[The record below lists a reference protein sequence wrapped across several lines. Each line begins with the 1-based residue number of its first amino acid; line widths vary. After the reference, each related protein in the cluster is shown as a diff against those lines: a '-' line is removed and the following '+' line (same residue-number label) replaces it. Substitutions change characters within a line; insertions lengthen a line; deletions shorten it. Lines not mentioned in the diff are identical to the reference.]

1 MTANVI
7 LLNPPQCHFS
17 KCGISSFPLG
27 LAYIA
32 SNLLEERFKVSILDC
47 YLEGRTQ
54 FTQLDNQLYRIGLSD
69 EEINQRIKEV
79 RPDVVG
85 ISIPFSTQYY
95 SALDL
100 AKLIRNTFPQIP
112 LVAGGAHVSAAPES
126 LNKSEFDYL
135 IVGEGEKAFA
145 ELVVNLVNGNCTDL
159 AFPNIYSRDQNRN
172 FITHSPSTYIS
183 DIDSLPFPAYHLLP
197 LKKAW
202 SKRVPYA
209 NILATRGCPH
219 NCNFC
224 SIHSVMG
231 KTLRKRSVENII
243 EEIVLLY
250 EKHGVREVFF
260 EDDNLT
266 ASISWAK
273 ELFYRISRQNIDIE
287 IGVRNGI
294 RADRIDKE
302 LLQLM
307 KKAGCS
313 RVCFAPESGDQH
325 ILDKI
330 IGKNLE
336 LAEVEKAVVLASGV
350 GLNVTCFFVIGL
362 PDETK
367 DDIQKTIDFARKLK
381 ILGCDSIDINCA
393 TPYPGTRLYNE
404 CRKRGYISDELDYS
418 QLHTGVAV
426 ISTPNF
432 TAKEITSL
440 RLEAMQNL
448 KENFAEKTK
457 RMTRSFFDQPSLFIK
472 KRIRGFLHRIF

>member
-7 LLNPPQCHFS
+7 LLNPPLFHFS

-32 SNLLEERFKVSILDC
+32 SNLIKEGFNVSILDC

-54 FTQLDNQLYRIGLSD
+54 SIQLDDELYRIGLSD
-69 EEINQRIKEV
+69 EEINQRIKEFS
-79 RPDVVG
+79 PDVVG
-85 ISIPFSTQYY
+85 ISIPFSTQFD

-112 LVAGGAHVSAAPES
+112 LVAGGTHVSAAPES
-126 LNKSEFDYL
+126 LNDSEFDYL

-145 ELVVNLVNGNCTDL
+145 KLVINLGNGNCSKPSL
-159 AFPNIYSRDQNRN
+159 PNIYSRDQNRN
-172 FITHSPSTYIS
+172 FITHLPSTYIS

-197 LKKAW
+197 LRKAW

-209 NILATRGCPH
+209 NVLATRGCPH

-231 KTLRKRSVENII
+231 KILRKRSIEKII
-243 EEIVLLY
+243 EEIVLLFHKY
-250 EKHGVREVFF
+250 GVREVFF

-273 ELFYRISRQNIDIE
+273 ELFYRISRQNINIE

-302 LLQLM
+302 LLHLM
-307 KKAGCS
+307 KEAGCS
-313 RVCFAPESGDQH
+313 RVCFAPESGNQH
-325 ILDKI
+325 ILDNI
-330 IGKNLE
+330 IGKNLK
-336 LAEVEKAVVLASGV
+336 LAEVERAVELASAV

-367 DDIQKTIDFARKLK
+367 DDIQKTIDFARKLRR
-381 ILGCDSIDINCA
+381 LGCDSIDINCA
-393 TPYPGTRLYNE
+393 TPYPGTRLYSE
-404 CRKRGYISDELDYS
+404 CKNRGYISDELDYT

-448 KENFAEKTK
+448 KENFVEKTK
-457 RMTRSFFDQPSLFIK
+457 RVTRSFFDQPSLFLR
-472 KRIRGFLHRIF
+472 KRIRGSFHRIF